1 MLWHH
6 SCFFYFLGSSKKT
19 LAASRKRK
27 SGTTTTTTTTTEKKP
42 TSRRALLEAVLVFL
56 RRKQYVKK
64 VYNVVRFFLFLVLEY
79 FSFVLALAPTGDWV
93 FWFFIFILSFTK
105 TTCDTTTNAK
115 TTTNM
120 ESTTTSSK
128 TPADFLKSIRGKRVV
143 VKLNS
148 GVDYRGTKRFANNK
162 DFTQRARKMRLSSSY
177 SYIKKDRSF
186 VRVVC
191 ACVTHACV
199 FSCLSCMDADTTAL
213 IFFYHDRYFSVLRW
227 IHEHC
232 DGTHRGT
239 RVVNGLVESLTKLL
253 CLFAFR
259 EKCESTEIHHLSLSR
274 SKR

>member
-1 MLWHH
+1 MRFWFWIF
-6 SCFFYFLGSSKKT
+6 SFLLHFGVIGSSFFFHF
-19 LAASRKRK
+19 S
-27 SGTTTTTTTTTEKKP
+27 TTRPPPPPPPWNRT
-42 TSRRALLEAVLVFL
+42 
-56 RRKQYVKK
+56 
-64 VYNVVRFFLFLVLEY
+64 
-79 FSFVLALAPTGDWV
+79 
-93 FWFFIFILSFTK
+93 
-105 TTCDTTTNAK
+105 
-115 TTTNM
+115 
-120 ESTTTSSK
+120 TTTSSK

-162 DFTQRARKMRLSSSY
+162 ELTQRWAWKLRLSS

-213 IFFYHDRYFSVLRW
+213 IFFHHDRYFSVLRW

-239 RVVNGLVESLTKLL
+239 RVVMV
-253 CLFAFR
+253 
-259 EKCESTEIHHLSLSR
+259 
-274 SKR
+274 

>member
-19 LAASRKRK
+19 LAASRRRK
-27 SGTTTTTTTTTEKKP
+27 SGTTTTTEKKP
-42 TSRRALLEAVLVFL
+42 TSRRVLLEAVLVFL

>member
-1 MLWHH
+1 
-6 SCFFYFLGSSKKT
+6 
-19 LAASRKRK
+19 
-27 SGTTTTTTTTTEKKP
+27 
-42 TSRRALLEAVLVFL
+42 
-56 RRKQYVKK
+56 
-64 VYNVVRFFLFLVLEY
+64 
-79 FSFVLALAPTGDWV
+79 
-93 FWFFIFILSFTK
+93 
-105 TTCDTTTNAK
+105 
-115 TTTNM
+115 M

-162 DFTQRARKMRLSSSY
+162 DCTQTGEENELSSL
-177 SYIKKDRSF
+177 KKKIVRSF
-186 VRVVC
+186 VL

-232 DGTHRGT
+232 DETHRGT

>member
-1 MLWHH
+1 MSFFFFRSSHV
-6 SCFFYFLGSSKKT
+6 FYFFFGCFGSSFFFFFFIFYYYSCI
-19 LAASRKRK
+19 LLSLFDH
-27 SGTTTTTTTTTEKKP
+27 STTTTTTT
-42 TSRRALLEAVLVFL
+42 
-56 RRKQYVKK
+56 
-64 VYNVVRFFLFLVLEY
+64 
-79 FSFVLALAPTGDWV
+79 
-93 FWFFIFILSFTK
+93 
-105 TTCDTTTNAK
+105 
-115 TTTNM
+115 M
-120 ESTTTSSK
+120 ESTTTTSSK

-162 DFTQRARKMRLSSSY
+162 DFTQLWARKLRLSS

-213 IFFYHDRYFSVLRW
+213 IFFHHDRYFSVLRW

-253 CLFAFR
+253 CLFSSFKER
-259 EKCESTEIHHLSLSR
+259 TKVPKFTISPSLVQNDKTGIR
-274 SKR
+274 QRTA